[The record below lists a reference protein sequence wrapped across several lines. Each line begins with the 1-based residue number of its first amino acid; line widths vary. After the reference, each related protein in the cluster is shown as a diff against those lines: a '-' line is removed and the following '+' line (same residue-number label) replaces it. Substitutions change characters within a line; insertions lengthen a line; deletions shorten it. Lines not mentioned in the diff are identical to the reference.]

1 MTEITP
7 QEIAIIGG
15 VVVVTAAWFW
25 SLIDCA
31 VREHERDMDK
41 LVWVAIIISTYIF
54 GSLAYLWVW
63 RRRTRQHPREVTG
76 Q

>member
-1 MTEITP
+1 MSFAELILFGS
-7 QEIAIIGG
+7 IAL
-15 VVVVTAAWFW
+15 VTVAWFW

-31 VREHERDMDK
+31 VREHDRDMDK

-63 RRRTRQHPREVTG
+63 RRRTSPMGAEA
-76 Q
+76 